1 MAAARAANPPRARP
15 QRAPSHSA
23 HQPTI
28 GPPRVVEPRKATD
41 HSAMTRPRIRGAAA
55 NCRMLLPSEE
65 KWMEAMPTATMA
77 TLIVGVIV
85 WGKTHMK
92 ELEIDRDLQLQRME
106 HERKMKELEI
116 EKLKVSR
123 PEL

>member
-1 MAAARAANPPRARP
+1 
-15 QRAPSHSA
+15 
-23 HQPTI
+23 
-28 GPPRVVEPRKATD
+28 VETCLNSPFII
-41 HSAMTRPRIRGAAA
+41 PLGAFA
-55 NCRMLLPSEE
+55 
-65 KWMEAMPTATMA
+65 MA

>member
-1 MAAARAANPPRARP
+1 
-15 QRAPSHSA
+15 
-23 HQPTI
+23 
-28 GPPRVVEPRKATD
+28 VETCLNSPFII
-41 HSAMTRPRIRGAAA
+41 PLGAFA
-55 NCRMLLPSEE
+55 
-65 KWMEAMPTATMA
+65 MA

-92 ELEIDRDLQLQRME
+92 ELEIDLDLQLQRME

-123 PEL
+123 PEI